1 MKKLTLLLLFIAFGI
16 NSASAQ
22 IEKKKFKEKVEIET
36 ELGYLLYTPEDY
48 KSSKKDYPLIVF
60 LHGAGERGTDLNKVK
75 VHGPFDYMQKGNEI
89 DAVILAPQC
98 PAETYWQP
106 HQVAGL
112 IKSIIKKFYR
122 CAPRSPI

>member
-1 MKKLTLLLLFIAFGI
+1 MKKLALLLLFIGFGI

-48 KSSKKDYPLIVF
+48 KTSKKDYPLIVF
-60 LHGAGERGTDLNKVK
+60 LHGAGERGTDLDKVK

-112 IKSIIKKFYR
+112 IKSIIKKL
-122 CAPRSPI
+122 